1 MYEQA
6 WMFNIKRYIWKGR
19 WKNIQGKRWR
29 NVFVGTSVHTIMEN
43 VSYKRRWYEVTDECM
58 TKTVHLL
65 DDGLKI
71 SSLKKLQ
78 EMLPKK

>member
-1 MYEQA
+1 
-6 WMFNIKRYIWKGR
+6 
-19 WKNIQGKRWR
+19 
-29 NVFVGTSVHTIMEN
+29 MEN